1 MPLQMNHSSHSPPN
15 PTIKSLLAF
24 LSAQCS
30 TAVFIALLFTRFW
43 LVSALYAA
51 WWFID
56 REKPS
61 KGGRRIHVFR
71 NCVVWRYM
79 RDYFP
84 VTVSAPGPSALQC
97 SRDQLCPWS
106 LDTVWGQQSGMG
118 AGSLVLKDNLPSS
131 QITQRHSNKW
141 GLPFLQTA
149 CFSHLAFP
157 YLFNLDTFQLL
168 GQSHLC
174 FPCLYSN
181 IPALQV
187 AQNLPSGHKAKF

>member
-1 MPLQMNHSSHSPPN
+1 MLYRCLHRPPLHSFLAGQCPVCCMVVHRQGETQQGWAADPRLPELRRLEVHEGLFPRHGKCPRSIGSSVFQGPAL
-15 PTIKSLLAF
+15 SLESGYSLGP
-24 LSAQCS
+24 
-30 TAVFIALLFTRFW
+30 AVM
-43 LVSALYAA
+43 A
-51 WWFID
+51 WD
-56 REKPS
+56 
-61 KGGRRIHVFR
+61 
-71 NCVVWRYM
+71 
-79 RDYFP
+79 
-84 VTVSAPGPSALQC
+84 
-97 SRDQLCPWS
+97 
-106 LDTVWGQQSGMG
+106 

-187 AQNLPSGHKAKF
+187 AQNLPSGHKAKL